1 MMMEAETLGSN
12 YNIMSK
18 KYSPFSKEELMP
30 KPEMLEIKK
39 QKGELFIGVPKETH
53 LQEKRIC
60 LTPDAVAALTNHG
73 HRIIIE
79 SGAGEGA
86 NYTDNEYSEAGAKI
100 SYSTEEAFGCNLILK
115 VEPPSLKEIEYINPQ
130 STLFSALQLKTQNK
144 KYFEALAK
152 KRITAIAFDFIS
164 DEHGSYPVVKSL
176 SEIAG
181 ISSILIAA
189 ELMNNCSEGNGLLL
203 GNIGGVPPPDVV
215 ILGAGTVGEYAARSA
230 VGLGAQVKVFDN
242 SITKLRRLQ
251 DNLGNMVYTST
262 IQPKTLQK
270 ALMRCD
276 VAIGAVRGK
285 TRTPVIVSEELVQL
299 MKDGAVIVDVSIDSG
314 GCFETSEITTHNKPT
329 FVKHGVIH
337 YCVPN
342 IPSRYARTASLSISN
357 IFTPYLLS
365 IGEEGG
371 IEEAS
376 RFDKSL
382 QKGMYFYHGILTN
395 RAVADWFSL
404 PYRDINL
411 LIF

>member
-1 MMMEAETLGSN
+1 
-12 YNIMSK
+12 
-18 KYSPFSKEELMP
+18 
-30 KPEMLEIKK
+30 
-39 QKGELFIGVPKETH
+39 
-53 LQEKRIC
+53 
-60 LTPDAVAALTNHG
+60 
-73 HRIIIE
+73 
-79 SGAGEGA
+79 
-86 NYTDNEYSEAGAKI
+86 
-100 SYSTEEAFGCNLILK
+100 
-115 VEPPSLKEIEYINPQ
+115 
-130 STLFSALQLKTQNK
+130 
-144 KYFEALAK
+144 
-152 KRITAIAFDFIS
+152 
-164 DEHGSYPVVKSL
+164 
-176 SEIAG
+176 
-181 ISSILIAA
+181 
-189 ELMNNCSEGNGLLL
+189 
-203 GNIGGVPPPDVV
+203 
-215 ILGAGTVGEYAARSA
+215 
-230 VGLGAQVKVFDN
+230 VKVFDN

-276 VAIGAVRGK
+276 VAIGAIRGK
-285 TRTPVIVSEELVQL
+285 TRTPVIVSDEMVQL
-299 MKDGAVIVDVSIDSG
+299 MKDGSVIVDVSIDSG

-365 IGEEGG
+365 IGDEGG

-382 QKGMYFYHGILTN
+382 RKGMYFYHGILTN